1 MTLFEAMD
9 DAPAP
14 ARGGG
19 GGGGWLSS
27 FFGGGGGGGEGE
39 ACANASGASSP
50 AAPPPGIPYGL
61 YMHGGVGTGK
71 TMLMD
76 LFVEAVAGVTPVS
89 LVFFFSWAGHHQ
101 ARAQPRVGSFFF
113 SSSLSLPSFPPAMTR
128 RHLKTT
134 IAVQSDRA
142 RHTP

>member
-1 MTLFEAMD
+1 MIAVIRTGGKQYTVSAEDTLTIE
-9 DAPAP
+9 
-14 ARGGG
+14 R
-19 GGGGWLSS
+19 L
-27 FFGGGGGGGEGE
+27 EGE
-39 ACANASGASSP
+39 AGANASGASSP

-89 LVFFFSWAGHHQ
+89 LVFFFFLGRPPPGTRPAWGWLL
-101 ARAQPRVGSFFF
+101 FF